1 MKRYT
6 QPRFSDQ
13 LPAAPCT
20 NEMKE
25 EVIRI
30 ARSENISVA
39 EIIRRATSLFLSEKY
54 SKSIAINSNAIS
66 EVV

>member
-6 QPRFSDQ
+6 QPKFNDQ

-20 NEMKE
+20 NQMKE
-25 EVIRI
+25 DVVRI

-54 SKSIAINSNAIS
+54 SKSIDNNSNAI
-66 EVV
+66 